1 MAQPEEKVD
10 FQFPEMQWGFAHRFL
25 VAPLQVR
32 LTPALLTEFQ
42 AHVEAECNNPARM
55 SGDRFLA
62 GRIRQGEQVGTTESI
77 PLKFKV
83 LFCKLGRHYVM
94 QLGAANG
101 IEINPQVQVSYAE
114 SWIVKSRA
122 GDYNPAHKHTGQ
134 LSGIVYTKVPPQV
147 ADPTNGDGK
156 LQFLFG
162 NLREESIDFLGARQV
177 VPVVGDLYVF
187 PAWLTHLV
195 YPFEGEGERISYSFN
210 LFVRNILPADHS

>member
-10 FQFPEMQWGFAHRFL
+10 FQFPEMQWEFAHRFL
-25 VAPLQVR
+25 VAPLHVR
-32 LTPALLTEFQ
+32 LTPDLVAELQ
-42 AHVEAECNNPARM
+42 AHVDAECNNPARIH
-55 SGDRFLA
+55 GDRYLA
-62 GRIRQGEQVGTTESI
+62 GQIRHGEQVGATQSL
-77 PLKFKV
+77 PLKLKV
-83 LFCKLGRHYVM
+83 LFCKIGRHYLV

-101 IEINPQVQVSYAE
+101 IDVNPQVQISVGE

-147 ADPTNGDGK
+147 ADPSNPDGK

-162 NLREESIDFLGARQV
+162 QLREDNIDFLGVRQV
-177 VPVVGDLYVF
+177 IPVVGDLYVF

-195 YPFEGEGERISYSFN
+195 YPFEGAGERISYSFN
-210 LFVRNILPADHS
+210 LFVRNILTS